1 MDKNPVRQWRD
12 IATELISEFDPI
24 RVLKLSAELDAALA
38 EELTKPLRERQGE
51 RARVPLSHA

>member
-24 RVLKLSAELDAALA
+24 RVLALSAELDAALA
-38 EELTKPLRERQGE
+38 KELTKPLPERQGE
-51 RARVPLSHA
+51 GARVPLSHV